1 MKEIPADIIY
11 EDDISI
17 AFNDISPQA
26 PVHILVIPK
35 KVMNKLSEST
45 EKDESLLGHLLVVA
59 KKITEENN
67 IKDYRLV
74 INNGVYGDR
83 ISRIASAYKFNKV
96 ELQYDW
102 REQSNLEQIEDPAS
116 ISGTEEEMMKVFRKV
131 RQNILENVKHLI
143 TTIKAG

>member
-1 MKEIPADIIY
+1 MADNIFLKIINKEIPADIIY

-35 KVMNKLSEST
+35 KVINKLSEST

-74 INNGVYGDR
+74 INNGVEAG
-83 ISRIASAYKFNKV
+83 
-96 ELQYDW
+96 Q
-102 REQSNLEQIEDPAS
+102 
-116 ISGTEEEMMKVFRKV
+116 TVFHLHIH
-131 RQNILENVKHLI
+131 IL
-143 TTIKAG
+143 AGRVFGWPPG

>member
-1 MKEIPADIIY
+1 MTDNIFLKIINKEIPADIIY

-35 KVMNKLSEST
+35 KVINKLSEST

-67 IKDYRLV
+67 IRDYRLV
-74 INNGVYGDR
+74 INNGVEAG
-83 ISRIASAYKFNKV
+83 
-96 ELQYDW
+96 Q
-102 REQSNLEQIEDPAS
+102 
-116 ISGTEEEMMKVFRKV
+116 TVFHLHIH
-131 RQNILENVKHLI
+131 IL
-143 TTIKAG
+143 AGRVFGWPPG

>member
-1 MKEIPADIIY
+1 MADNIFLKIINKEIPADIIY

-35 KVMNKLSEST
+35 KVINKLSEST

-67 IKDYRLV
+67 IRDYRLV
-74 INNGVYGDR
+74 INNGVEAG
-83 ISRIASAYKFNKV
+83 
-96 ELQYDW
+96 Q
-102 REQSNLEQIEDPAS
+102 
-116 ISGTEEEMMKVFRKV
+116 TVFHLHIH
-131 RQNILENVKHLI
+131 IL
-143 TTIKAG
+143 AGRVFGWPPG